1 MLFPPEL
8 LANNQIRKRLTEG
21 FDMMNQVV
29 EGVKV
34 MQPGARKHISYLRV
48 TEKR

>member
-21 FDMMNQVV
+21 FDMMNQAM
-29 EGVKV
+29 EGVEIV
-34 MQPGARKHISYLRV
+34 QPGTREHVSYLCY
-48 TEKR
+48 